1 MESPAHAGSDF
12 AGKFIEFAKTGDD
25 ALRTELIEG
34 HMWLPHHLARRFA
47 HRGETLDDLVQV
59 GSMAL
64 VKAVD
69 RFDPERAVAF
79 STYATHTI
87 VGEIK
92 RHFRDKGWAV
102 RAPRRIQE
110 LYLEIN
116 RSVATMS
123 QSLGRSPTIAEL
135 AESLDVSEESVL
147 EAQEAGN
154 AYDFSSIDAP
164 VPHDGDSVASRI
176 GAVDP
181 EFSAVDSRSV
191 LADLISVLPQRERAL
206 LHLRF
211 VEGLTQSEIAKQ
223 MGLSQMH
230 ISRLLAQ
237 SLVTMRSV
245 AKEHH

>member
-1 MESPAHAGSDF
+1 METDSRSFRDYTGKFADF
-12 AGKFIEFAKTGDD
+12 ARSRSKT
-25 ALRTELIEG
+25 LRAELIEA
-34 HMWLPHHLARRFA
+34 HLWLPHHLARRFA
-47 HRGETLDDLVQV
+47 HRGEPLDDLIQV

-69 RFDPERAVAF
+69 RFDPDRAVAF

-92 RHFRDKGWAV
+92 RHFRDKGWAL

-116 RSVATMS
+116 RSVSTMS
-123 QSLGRSPTIAEL
+123 QQLGRSPTITEL
-135 AESLDVSEESVL
+135 AQALEVSEEAVL

-164 VPHDGDSVASRI
+164 IPHEHESLSSRI

-181 EFSAVDSRSV
+181 EFAS
-191 LADLISVLPQRERAL
+191 
-206 LHLRF
+206 
-211 VEGLTQSEIAKQ
+211 VEG
-223 MGLSQMH
+223 
-230 ISRLLAQ
+230 R
-237 SLVTMRSV
+237 
-245 AKEHH
+245 

>member
-1 MESPAHAGSDF
+1 MESQARPGSDLS
-12 AGKFIEFAKTGDD
+12 GKFVEFARSRQDS
-25 ALRTELIEG
+25 LRTELIEA
-34 HMWLPHHLARRFA
+34 HMWLPRHLARRFA
-47 HRGETLDDLVQV
+47 HRGEPLDDLIQV

-64 VKAVD
+64 IKAVD
-69 RFDPERAVAF
+69 RFDPERAVTF

-92 RHFRDKGWAV
+92 RHFRDKGWAI

-116 RSVATMS
+116 RTVATLS
-123 QSLGRSPTIAEL
+123 QSMGRSPTIAEL
-135 AESLDVSEESVL
+135 AQSLDVSEEAIL

-154 AYDFSSIDAP
+154 AYDFSSIDAGL
-164 VPHDGDSVASRI
+164 PHENESVASRI
-176 GAVDP
+176 GELDP
-181 EFSAVDSRSV
+181 EFSSVDSRSV
-191 LADLISVLPQRERAL
+191 LAQLISVLPQRERVL

-211 VEGLTQSEIAKQ
+211 IEGLTQSEIADQ

-237 SLVTMRSV
+237 SLATMRQV
-245 AKEHH
+245 AEKHH